1 MKNIDITGSYHKPF
15 WFPFASVYVPVT
27 PCVLDGSLSFLE
39 MVWKL
44 LRDLNKTIE
53 ATNANHTDILTL
65 VDEINNL
72 YGSKLSYIVVN
83 FKQPN
88 PMLAEIT
95 ADTDYTDIVKAY
107 AEGIVLGQFNRDL
120 YIALGYD
127 SDNKV
132 VSFYSLNGVN
142 LRRIED
148 NENRVSY
155 YNEQII
161 TNNGGTIT
169 GILNLTRMPAAGNE
183 AANKK
188 YVDDRDVNTLQEA
201 EAYADQQDAITLQAA
216 KTYANK
222 QDTITLQAAKTY
234 ADQQDEITLQAA
246 KTYAEQQDEITLQA
260 AKTYADK
267 QGTIALQAAKTY
279 ADQQDEITL
288 QDAKT
293 YAEQNFVRNNGNS
306 GNTYASRDITEAEFT
321 NIPTAPDTITITA
334 LLAKLARWYDEI
346 KNKIT
351 LQDAKTY
358 ADQQDEITLQ
368 AAKTYAEQQDTITL
382 QAAKSYADKQG
393 TTALQAAKSYADQQ
407 DTITLQAAKTYADQ
421 NFVRNNGN
429 SGNTYASRDS
439 TESTFTNIP
448 VDSSIT
454 ISNLLAKLARWYDEI
469 KNKITRA
476 IVTID
481 NDVYKC
487 DKTFAMMYEL
497 ITDGQEVQI
506 AFNANPLTAVGTS
519 IMRLERYN
527 RTEITFTGDNH
538 TCTINNSDVITFS

>member
-65 VDEINNL
+65 VDEINKL

-83 FKQPN
+83 FTHPN

-107 AEGIVLGQFNRDL
+107 AEGIVLGQFNGDL

-188 YVDDRDVNTLQEA
+188 YVDN
-201 EAYADQQDAITLQAA
+201 QDA
-216 KTYANK
+216 
-222 QDTITLQAAKTY
+222 
-234 ADQQDEITLQAA
+234 
-246 KTYAEQQDEITLQA
+246 
-260 AKTYADK
+260 
-267 QGTIALQAAKTY
+267 
-279 ADQQDEITL
+279 
-288 QDAKT
+288 
-293 YAEQNFVRNNGNS
+293 
-306 GNTYASRDITEAEFT
+306 
-321 NIPTAPDTITITA
+321 
-334 LLAKLARWYDEI
+334 
-346 KNKIT
+346 
-351 LQDAKTY
+351 
-358 ADQQDEITLQ
+358 ITLQ

-393 TTALQAAKSYADQQ
+393 TTALQAAKTYADQQ
-407 DTITLQAAKTYADQ
+407 DEIALQDAKTYADQ

-506 AFNANPLTAVGTS
+506 AFNANPLTAAGTS

>member
-65 VDEINNL
+65 VDEINKL

-83 FKQPN
+83 FTQPN

-95 ADTDYTDIVKAY
+95 ADTDYTDIVNAY
-107 AEGIVLGQFNRDL
+107 AEGIVLGQFNGDL

-216 KTYANK
+216 KTYADK

-293 YAEQNFVRNNGNS
+293 YADQNFVRNNGNS

-368 AAKTYAEQQDTITL
+368 AAKTYAEQQDEFTL
-382 QAAKSYADKQG
+382 QAAKTYADKQG
-393 TTALQAAKSYADQQ
+393 TNALLAAKTYADQQ
-407 DTITLQAAKTYADQ
+407 DEITLQAAKTYADQ
-421 NFVRNNGN
+421 NFVRTNGD
-429 SGNTYASRDS
+429 SGNTYASRNS

-454 ISNLLAKLARWYDEI
+454 ISRLLAKLARWYDEI

-506 AFNANPLTAVGTS
+506 AFNDPLTTVGTS

-527 RTEITFTGDNH
+527 NTVITFTGDNH

>member
-1 MKNIDITGSYHKPF
+1 MINIDITGSYHKPF

-65 VDEINNL
+65 VDEINKL

-83 FKQPN
+83 FTQPN

-107 AEGIVLGQFNRDL
+107 AKGIVLGQFNGDL

-169 GILNLTRMPAAGNE
+169 GILNLTRTPADGNE

-188 YVDDRDVNTLQEA
+188 YVDDRDV
-201 EAYADQQDAITLQAA
+201 ITLQAA
-216 KTYANK
+216 KTYADQRDELMLK
-222 QDTITLQAAKTY
+222 AAKTYADQQDAFTLQAAKTY

-246 KTYAEQQDEITLQA
+246 KTYAD
-260 AKTYADK
+260 
-267 QGTIALQAAKTY
+267 
-279 ADQQDEITL
+279 
-288 QDAKT
+288 
-293 YAEQNFVRNNGNS
+293 QNFVRTNGDS
-306 GNTYASRDITEAEFT
+306 GNTFASRNSTELTFT
-321 NIPTAPDTITITA
+321 NIPAGPDTITIS
-334 LLAKLARWYDEI
+334 E
-346 KNKIT
+346 
-351 LQDAKTY
+351 
-358 ADQQDEITLQ
+358 
-368 AAKTYAEQQDTITL
+368 
-382 QAAKSYADKQG
+382 
-393 TTALQAAKSYADQQ
+393 
-407 DTITLQAAKTYADQ
+407 
-421 NFVRNNGN
+421 
-429 SGNTYASRDS
+429 
-439 TESTFTNIP
+439 
-448 VDSSIT
+448 
-454 ISNLLAKLARWYDEI
+454 LLAKLARWYDEI

-476 IVTID
+476 ILTVD
-481 NDVYKC
+481 NNVYTC
-487 DKTFAMMYEL
+487 DKTFATLYQL

-506 AFNANPLTAVGTS
+506 AFNDPLLSNVGTS
-519 IMRLERYN
+519 IMRLERYTT
-527 RTEITFTGDNH
+527 TEITFTGDNH
-538 TCTINNSDVITFS
+538 TCTINNSNVITFS

>member
-53 ATNANHTDILTL
+53 ATNANHTDILML
-65 VDEINNL
+65 VDEINKL

-83 FKQPN
+83 FTQPN
-88 PMLAEIT
+88 PMLATIT
-95 ADTDYTDIVKAY
+95 ADTDYSDIIKAY
-107 AEGIVLGQFNRDL
+107 AEGIVLGQFNGDL

-188 YVDDRDVNTLQEA
+188 YVDDRDANTLQS
-201 EAYADQQDAITLQAA
+201 
-216 KTYANK
+216 
-222 QDTITLQAAKTY
+222 AKTY
-234 ADQQDEITLQAA
+234 ADQQDAITLQAA

-267 QGTIALQAAKTY
+267 QDTITLQMAKTY
-279 ADQQDEITL
+279 TDQQDEITL
-288 QDAKT
+288 KDAKT
-293 YAEQNFVRNNGNS
+293 YADQNFVRTNGNS
-306 GNTYASRDITEAEFT
+306 GRTYASRNITEMEFT

-334 LLAKLARWYDEI
+334 LLEKLARWYE
-346 KNKIT
+346 
-351 LQDAKTY
+351 
-358 ADQQDEITLQ
+358 
-368 AAKTYAEQQDTITL
+368 
-382 QAAKSYADKQG
+382 
-393 TTALQAAKSYADQQ
+393 
-407 DTITLQAAKTYADQ
+407 
-421 NFVRNNGN
+421 
-429 SGNTYASRDS
+429 
-439 TESTFTNIP
+439 
-448 VDSSIT
+448 
-454 ISNLLAKLARWYDEI
+454 EI

-476 IVTID
+476 TLTVD
-481 NDVYKC
+481 HDVYSC
-487 DKTFAMMYEL
+487 DKTFAEMYEL

-506 AFNANPLTAVGTS
+506 TFNDPLLSNVGTS
-519 IMRLERYN
+519 IMRLERF
-527 RTEITFTGDNH
+527 TTTTITFTGDNH
-538 TCTINNSDVITFS
+538 TCTINNSNVITFS

>member
-65 VDEINNL
+65 VDEIDNL

-83 FKQPN
+83 FTHPN

-107 AEGIVLGQFNRDL
+107 AEGIVLGQFNGDL

-132 VSFYSLNGVN
+132 VSFYSLNGIN

-148 NENRVSY
+148 NENRISY

-169 GILNLTRMPAAGNE
+169 GILNLTRTPADGNE

-188 YVDDRDVNTLQEA
+188 YVDDRDVNTLQDA

-216 KTYANK
+216 KTYADK
-222 QDTITLQAAKTY
+222 QDTIT
-234 ADQQDEITLQAA
+234 
-246 KTYAEQQDEITLQA
+246 
-260 AKTYADK
+260 
-267 QGTIALQAAKTY
+267 LQAAKTY

-334 LLAKLARWYDEI
+334 LLEKLARWYQEI
-346 KNKIT
+346 KNK
-351 LQDAKTY
+351 
-358 ADQQDEITLQ
+358 
-368 AAKTYAEQQDTITL
+368 
-382 QAAKSYADKQG
+382 
-393 TTALQAAKSYADQQ
+393 
-407 DTITLQAAKTYADQ
+407 
-421 NFVRNNGN
+421 F
-429 SGNTYASRDS
+429 
-439 TESTFTNIP
+439 
-448 VDSSIT
+448 
-454 ISNLLAKLARWYDEI
+454 
-469 KNKITRA
+469 TRA
-476 IVTID
+476 TLTVD
-481 NDVYKC
+481 NAVYSC
-487 DKTFAMMYEL
+487 DKTFAEMYQL

-506 AFNANPLTAVGTS
+506 AFNDPLLSNVGTS
-519 IMRLERYN
+519 IMRLERY
-527 RTEITFTGDNH
+527 TTTTITFTGDNH
-538 TCTINNSDVITFS
+538 TCTINNSNVITFN

>member
-65 VDEINNL
+65 VDEINKL

-83 FKQPN
+83 FTQTN
-88 PMLAEIT
+88 PLLAVIT
-95 ADTDYTDIVKAY
+95 ADTDYSDIIKAY
-107 AEGIVLGQFNRDL
+107 ADGIVLGQFNGDL

-148 NENRVSY
+148 NENRISY
-155 YNEQII
+155 YNEEII

-169 GILNLTRMPAAGNE
+169 GILNLTRTPADGNE

-188 YVDDRDVNTLQEA
+188 YVDN
-201 EAYADQQDAITLQAA
+201 QDAITLQAA
-216 KTYANK
+216 KTYADK
-222 QDTITLQAAKTY
+222 QDTLTLQMAKTYADQQDEITLQAAKTY
-234 ADQQDEITLQAA
+234 ADTQDEITLKNAKTYAEQQDAITLQAA

-260 AKTYADK
+260 AKTYADQQDEITLK
-267 QGTIALQAAKTY
+267 DAKTY
-279 ADQQDEITL
+279 ADQ
-288 QDAKT
+288 
-293 YAEQNFVRNNGNS
+293 NFVRTNGNS
-306 GNTYASRDITEAEFT
+306 GHTYASRNITEAEFT

-334 LLAKLARWYDEI
+334 LLEKLARWY
-346 KNKIT
+346 
-351 LQDAKTY
+351 
-358 ADQQDEITLQ
+358 
-368 AAKTYAEQQDTITL
+368 
-382 QAAKSYADKQG
+382 
-393 TTALQAAKSYADQQ
+393 
-407 DTITLQAAKTYADQ
+407 
-421 NFVRNNGN
+421 V
-429 SGNTYASRDS
+429 
-439 TESTFTNIP
+439 
-448 VDSSIT
+448 
-454 ISNLLAKLARWYDEI
+454 EI

-476 IVTID
+476 TVTVD
-481 NDVYKC
+481 NAVYSC
-487 DKTFAMMYEL
+487 DKTFAEMYQL
-497 ITDGQEVQI
+497 ITAGQEVQI
-506 AFNANPLTAVGTS
+506 AFNDPLLSNVGTS
-519 IMRLERYN
+519 IMRLERY
-527 RTEITFTGDNH
+527 TTTTITFTGDNH

>member
-65 VDEINNL
+65 VDEINKL

-83 FKQPN
+83 FTQPN
-88 PMLAEIT
+88 PLLAEIT

-107 AEGIVLGQFNRDL
+107 ADGIVLGQFNGGL

-127 SDNKV
+127 SDTKV

-148 NENRVSY
+148 NENRISY
-155 YNEQII
+155 YNEEII

-169 GILNLTRMPAAGNE
+169 GILNLTRTPADGNE

-188 YVDDRDVNTLQEA
+188 YVDNQDEITLQAAKTYA
-201 EAYADQQDAITLQAA
+201 EQQDAITLQAA
-216 KTYANK
+216 KTYADK
-222 QDTITLQAAKTY
+222 QDTLTLQMAKTYADQQDEITLQAAKTY
-234 ADQQDEITLQAA
+234 ADKQDEITLKDAKTYAEQQDAITLQAA

-260 AKTYADK
+260 AKTYADQQDEITLK
-267 QGTIALQAAKTY
+267 DAKTY
-279 ADQQDEITL
+279 ADQ
-288 QDAKT
+288 
-293 YAEQNFVRNNGNS
+293 NFVRTNGNS
-306 GNTYASRDITEAEFT
+306 GHTYASRNITEAEFT

-334 LLAKLARWYDEI
+334 LLEKLARWY
-346 KNKIT
+346 
-351 LQDAKTY
+351 
-358 ADQQDEITLQ
+358 
-368 AAKTYAEQQDTITL
+368 
-382 QAAKSYADKQG
+382 
-393 TTALQAAKSYADQQ
+393 
-407 DTITLQAAKTYADQ
+407 
-421 NFVRNNGN
+421 V
-429 SGNTYASRDS
+429 
-439 TESTFTNIP
+439 
-448 VDSSIT
+448 
-454 ISNLLAKLARWYDEI
+454 EI

-476 IVTID
+476 TVTVD
-481 NDVYKC
+481 NAVYSC
-487 DKTFAMMYEL
+487 DKTFAEMYQL
-497 ITDGQEVQI
+497 ITAGQEVQI
-506 AFNANPLTAVGTS
+506 AFNDPLLSNVGTS
-519 IMRLERYN
+519 IMRLERY
-527 RTEITFTGDNH
+527 TTTTITFTGDNH

>member
-1 MKNIDITGSYHKPF
+1 MINIDITGSYHKPF

-65 VDEINNL
+65 VDEINKL

-83 FKQPN
+83 FTQPN

-107 AEGIVLGQFNRDL
+107 AEGIVLGQFNGDL

-148 NENRVSY
+148 NENRISY
-155 YNEQII
+155 YNEEII

-169 GILNLTRMPAAGNE
+169 GILNLTRTPTDGNE

-188 YVDDRDVNTLQEA
+188 YVDNQDANTLQA
-201 EAYADQQDAITLQAA
+201 AKTYADQQDAITLQAA
-216 KTYANK
+216 KTYADK
-222 QDTITLQAAKTY
+222 QDETTLKDAKTYADQQDAITLQAAKTY
-234 ADQQDEITLQAA
+234 ADQQDEITLKDAKTYAEQQDAITLQAA
-246 KTYAEQQDEITLQA
+246 KTYAEQQDAITLQA
-260 AKTYADK
+260 AKTYADTQDEITLK
-267 QGTIALQAAKTY
+267 DAKTY
-279 ADQQDEITL
+279 ADQ
-288 QDAKT
+288 
-293 YAEQNFVRNNGNS
+293 NFVRTNGNS
-306 GNTYASRDITEAEFT
+306 GRTYASRNITEVEFT

-334 LLAKLARWYDEI
+334 LLEKLARWYE
-346 KNKIT
+346 
-351 LQDAKTY
+351 
-358 ADQQDEITLQ
+358 
-368 AAKTYAEQQDTITL
+368 
-382 QAAKSYADKQG
+382 
-393 TTALQAAKSYADQQ
+393 
-407 DTITLQAAKTYADQ
+407 
-421 NFVRNNGN
+421 
-429 SGNTYASRDS
+429 
-439 TESTFTNIP
+439 
-448 VDSSIT
+448 
-454 ISNLLAKLARWYDEI
+454 EI

-476 IVTID
+476 TLTVD
-481 NDVYKC
+481 NGVYSC
-487 DKTFAMMYEL
+487 DKTFAEMYQL

-506 AFNANPLTAVGTS
+506 AFNDPLLSNVGTS
-519 IMRLERYN
+519 IMRLERY
-527 RTEITFTGDNH
+527 TTTTITFTGDNH
-538 TCTINNSDVITFS
+538 TCTINNSDVISFS

>member
-65 VDEINNL
+65 VDEINKL

-83 FKQPN
+83 FTQPN

-107 AEGIVLGQFNRDL
+107 AEGIVLGQFNGDL

-127 SDNKV
+127 SNNKV

-148 NENRVSY
+148 NENRISY
-155 YNEQII
+155 YNEEII

-169 GILNLTRMPAAGNE
+169 GVLNLARTPADGNE

-188 YVDDRDVNTLQEA
+188 YVDNQDANTLQA
-201 EAYADQQDAITLQAA
+201 AKTYADQQDAITLQAA
-216 KTYANK
+216 KTYADQ
-222 QDTITLQAAKTY
+222 QDTLTLQMAKTY

-246 KTYAEQQDEITLQA
+246 KTYAEQQDEITLKD
-260 AKTYADK
+260 AKTYAD
-267 QGTIALQAAKTY
+267 T
-279 ADQQDEITL
+279 QDEITL
-288 QDAKT
+288 KDAKT
-293 YAEQNFVRNNGNS
+293 YAEQNFVRTNGNS
-306 GNTYASRDITEAEFT
+306 GHTYASRNISEMEFT

-334 LLAKLARWYDEI
+334 LLE
-346 KNKIT
+346 
-351 LQDAKTY
+351 
-358 ADQQDEITLQ
+358 
-368 AAKTYAEQQDTITL
+368 
-382 QAAKSYADKQG
+382 
-393 TTALQAAKSYADQQ
+393 
-407 DTITLQAAKTYADQ
+407 
-421 NFVRNNGN
+421 
-429 SGNTYASRDS
+429 
-439 TESTFTNIP
+439 
-448 VDSSIT
+448 
-454 ISNLLAKLARWYDEI
+454 KLARWYDEI

-476 IVTID
+476 TLTVD
-481 NDVYKC
+481 KDVYSC
-487 DKTFAMMYEL
+487 DKTFAEMHQL
-497 ITDGQEVQI
+497 ITDGQEVHI
-506 AFNANPLTAVGTS
+506 AFNDPLLSNVGTS
-519 IMRLERYN
+519 IMRLERY
-527 RTEITFTGDNH
+527 TTTTITFSGDNH
-538 TCTINNSDVITFS
+538 TCTINNSDVISFS

>member
-65 VDEINNL
+65 VDEINKL

-83 FKQPN
+83 FTQTN

-95 ADTDYTDIVKAY
+95 ADTDYTDIIKAY
-107 AEGIVLGQFNRDL
+107 AEGIVLGQFNGDL

-155 YNEQII
+155 YNEEII

-169 GILNLTRMPAAGNE
+169 GILNLTRTPADGNE

-188 YVDDRDVNTLQEA
+188 YVDN
-201 EAYADQQDAITLQAA
+201 QDAITLQAA
-216 KTYANK
+216 KTYADK
-222 QDTITLQAAKTY
+222 QDEITLKNAKTY
-234 ADQQDEITLQAA
+234 AEQQDAITLQAA

-260 AKTYADK
+260 AKTYADQQDEITLK
-267 QGTIALQAAKTY
+267 DAKTY
-279 ADQQDEITL
+279 ADQ
-288 QDAKT
+288 
-293 YAEQNFVRNNGNS
+293 NFVRTNGNS
-306 GNTYASRDITEAEFT
+306 GHTYASRNITEAEFT

-334 LLAKLARWYDEI
+334 LLEKLARWY
-346 KNKIT
+346 
-351 LQDAKTY
+351 
-358 ADQQDEITLQ
+358 
-368 AAKTYAEQQDTITL
+368 
-382 QAAKSYADKQG
+382 
-393 TTALQAAKSYADQQ
+393 
-407 DTITLQAAKTYADQ
+407 
-421 NFVRNNGN
+421 V
-429 SGNTYASRDS
+429 
-439 TESTFTNIP
+439 
-448 VDSSIT
+448 
-454 ISNLLAKLARWYDEI
+454 EI

-476 IVTID
+476 TLTVD
-481 NDVYKC
+481 NAVYSC
-487 DKTFAMMYEL
+487 DKTFAEMYQL
-497 ITDGQEVQI
+497 ITAGQEVQI
-506 AFNANPLTAVGTS
+506 AFNDPLLSNVGTS
-519 IMRLERYN
+519 IMRLERY
-527 RTEITFTGDNH
+527 TTTTITFTGDNH

>member
-1 MKNIDITGSYHKPF
+1 MINIDITGSYHKPF

-65 VDEINNL
+65 VDEINKL

-83 FKQPN
+83 FTQPN
-88 PMLAEIT
+88 PLLAEIT

-107 AEGIVLGQFNRDL
+107 AEGIVLGQFNGDL

-169 GILNLTRMPAAGNE
+169 GVLNLTRTPTDGNE

-188 YVDDRDVNTLQEA
+188 YVDNQDANTLQA
-201 EAYADQQDAITLQAA
+201 AKTYADQQDAITLQAA
-216 KTYANK
+216 KTYADK
-222 QDTITLQAAKTY
+222 QDTI
-234 ADQQDEITLQAA
+234 ILQAA

-267 QGTIALQAAKTY
+267 QDEITLKNAKTYTEQQDAITLQAAKTYAEQQDTITLQAAKTY

-288 QDAKT
+288 KDAKT
-293 YAEQNFVRNNGNS
+293 YADQNFVRTNGNS
-306 GNTYASRDITEAEFT
+306 GRTYANRNITEAEFT

-334 LLAKLARWYDEI
+334 LLEKLARWYE
-346 KNKIT
+346 
-351 LQDAKTY
+351 
-358 ADQQDEITLQ
+358 
-368 AAKTYAEQQDTITL
+368 
-382 QAAKSYADKQG
+382 
-393 TTALQAAKSYADQQ
+393 
-407 DTITLQAAKTYADQ
+407 
-421 NFVRNNGN
+421 
-429 SGNTYASRDS
+429 
-439 TESTFTNIP
+439 
-448 VDSSIT
+448 
-454 ISNLLAKLARWYDEI
+454 EI

-476 IVTID
+476 TLTV
-481 NDVYKC
+481 NNNVYTC
-487 DKTFAMMYEL
+487 DKTFVEMYQL
-497 ITDGQEVQI
+497 ITDKQEVQI
-506 AFNANPLTAVGTS
+506 AFNDPLLSNVGTS
-519 IMRLERYN
+519 IMRLERY
-527 RTEITFTGDNH
+527 TTTALTFTGDNH

>member
-15 WFPFASVYVPVT
+15 WFPFESVYVPVT

-65 VDEINNL
+65 VDEINKLN
-72 YGSKLSYIVVN
+72 GSKLSYIVVN
-83 FKQPN
+83 FTQPN

-95 ADTDYTDIVKAY
+95 ADADYSVIIKAY
-107 AEGIVLGQFNRDL
+107 AEGIVLGQFNGDL

-169 GILNLTRMPAAGNE
+169 GVLNLTRTPADGNE

-188 YVDDRDVNTLQEA
+188 YVDDRDVNILQA
-201 EAYADQQDAITLQAA
+201 AKTYADQQDAITLQAA
-216 KTYANK
+216 KTYADK

-246 KTYAEQQDEITLQA
+246 KTYA
-260 AKTYADK
+260 
-267 QGTIALQAAKTY
+267 
-279 ADQQDEITL
+279 DQQDEITL
-288 QDAKT
+288 
-293 YAEQNFVRNNGNS
+293 NG
-306 GNTYASRDITEAEFT
+306 
-321 NIPTAPDTITITA
+321 
-334 LLAKLARWYDEI
+334 
-346 KNKIT
+346 
-351 LQDAKTY
+351 
-358 ADQQDEITLQ
+358 
-368 AAKTYAEQQDTITL
+368 
-382 QAAKSYADKQG
+382 
-393 TTALQAAKSYADQQ
+393 
-407 DTITLQAAKTYADQ
+407 AKTYADQ
-421 NFVRNNGN
+421 NFVRTNGD
-429 SGNTYASRDS
+429 SGNTFASRNS
-439 TESTFTNIP
+439 TEMEFTNIP
-448 VDSSIT
+448 AGPNTIT
-454 ISNLLAKLARWYDEI
+454 ISGLLVKLARWYEEI

-476 IVTID
+476 TLTVD
-481 NDVYKC
+481 NNVYSC
-487 DKTFAMMYEL
+487 DKTFAEMYEL

-506 AFNANPLTAVGTS
+506 TFNDPLLSNVGTL
-519 IMRLERYN
+519 IMRLERY
-527 RTEITFTGDNH
+527 TTTAITFTGDNH
-538 TCTINNSDVITFS
+538 TCTINNSSVITFS

>member
-65 VDEINNL
+65 VDEINKL

-83 FKQPN
+83 FTQPN
-88 PMLAEIT
+88 PLLAEIT

-107 AEGIVLGQFNRDL
+107 ADGIVLGQFNGGL

-127 SDNKV
+127 SDTKV

-155 YNEQII
+155 YNEEII

-169 GILNLTRMPAAGNE
+169 GILNLTRTPADGNE

-188 YVDDRDVNTLQEA
+188 YEDN
-201 EAYADQQDAITLQAA
+201 QDA
-216 KTYANK
+216 
-222 QDTITLQAAKTY
+222 ITLQAAKTY
-234 ADQQDEITLQAA
+234 ADQQDEITLQAAKTYADKQDEITLKNAKTYAEQQDAITLQAA

-260 AKTYADK
+260 AKTYADQQDEITLK
-267 QGTIALQAAKTY
+267 DAKTY
-279 ADQQDEITL
+279 ADQ
-288 QDAKT
+288 
-293 YAEQNFVRNNGNS
+293 NFVRTNGNS
-306 GNTYASRDITEAEFT
+306 GHTYASRNITEAEFT

-334 LLAKLARWYDEI
+334 LLEKLARWYE
-346 KNKIT
+346 
-351 LQDAKTY
+351 
-358 ADQQDEITLQ
+358 
-368 AAKTYAEQQDTITL
+368 
-382 QAAKSYADKQG
+382 
-393 TTALQAAKSYADQQ
+393 
-407 DTITLQAAKTYADQ
+407 
-421 NFVRNNGN
+421 
-429 SGNTYASRDS
+429 
-439 TESTFTNIP
+439 
-448 VDSSIT
+448 
-454 ISNLLAKLARWYDEI
+454 EI

-476 IVTID
+476 TVTVD
-481 NDVYKC
+481 NAVYSC
-487 DKTFAMMYEL
+487 DKTFAEMYQL
-497 ITDGQEVQI
+497 ITAGQEVQI
-506 AFNANPLTAVGTS
+506 AFNDPLLSNVGTS
-519 IMRLERYN
+519 IMRLERY
-527 RTEITFTGDNH
+527 TTTTITFTGDNH

>member
-65 VDEINNL
+65 VDEINKL
-72 YGSKLSYIVVN
+72 YGSKLSHIVVN
-83 FKQPN
+83 FTQPN

-95 ADTDYTDIVKAY
+95 ADTNYTDIVKAY
-107 AEGIVLGQFNRDL
+107 AEGIVLGQFNGDL

-169 GILNLTRMPAAGNE
+169 GILNLTRTPADGNE

-216 KTYANK
+216 KTYADK
-222 QDTITLQAAKTY
+222 QDTITLQAAKTYANQQDEITLQAAKTY
-234 ADQQDEITLQAA
+234 ADQQDEVTLKA
-246 KTYAEQQDEITLQA
+246 
-260 AKTYADK
+260 
-267 QGTIALQAAKTY
+267 
-279 ADQQDEITL
+279 
-288 QDAKT
+288 AKT
-293 YAEQNFVRNNGNS
+293 YAEQNFVSTNGNS
-306 GNTYASRDITEAEFT
+306 GRTYASRNITEAEFT

-334 LLAKLARWYDEI
+334 LLEKLARWYVEI
-346 KNKIT
+346 NA
-351 LQDAKTY
+351 LSN
-358 ADQQDEITLQ
+358 
-368 AAKTYAEQQDTITL
+368 TITTGL
-382 QAAKSYADKQG
+382 ENGSEWVN
-393 TTALQAAKSYADQQ
+393 
-407 DTITLQAAKTYADQ
+407 Q
-421 NFVRNNGN
+421 NFVSKNGN
-429 SGNTYASRDS
+429 SGNTYASRNS
-439 TESTFTNIP
+439 TEMEFTNIP
-448 VDSSIT
+448 AGEPNAIT
-454 ISNLLAKLARWYDEI
+454 ISALFAKLARWYEEI
-469 KNKITRA
+469 KNKITRTTLT
-476 IVTID
+476 VD
-481 NDVYKC
+481 NNVYSC
-487 DKTFAMMYEL
+487 DKSFAEMYEL

-506 AFNANPLTAVGTS
+506 TFNDPLLSNVGTS
-519 IMRLERYN
+519 IMRLERY
-527 RTEITFTGDNH
+527 TTTAITFTGDNH
-538 TCTINNSDVITFS
+538 TCTINNSNVISFS

>member
-65 VDEINNL
+65 VDEINKL

-83 FKQPN
+83 FTQPN
-88 PMLAEIT
+88 PLLAVIT

-107 AEGIVLGQFNRDL
+107 AEGIVIGQFNGDL

-132 VSFYSLNGVN
+132 VSFYSLNGIN

-148 NENRVSY
+148 NENRISY
-155 YNEQII
+155 YNEKII

-169 GILNLTRMPAAGNE
+169 GILNLTHTPTDGNE

-188 YVDDRDVNTLQEA
+188 YVDDRDVNTLQAAKTYADQQDEITLKDAKTYA
-201 EAYADQQDAITLQAA
+201 EQQDAITLQAAKTYADQQDAITLQAA
-216 KTYANK
+216 KTYADTQDEITLK
-222 QDTITLQAAKTY
+222 DAKTYAEQQDTITLQAAKTY

-246 KTYAEQQDEITLQA
+246 KTYA
-260 AKTYADK
+260 
-267 QGTIALQAAKTY
+267 
-279 ADQQDEITL
+279 DQQDEITL
-288 QDAKT
+288 KDAKT
-293 YAEQNFVRNNGNS
+293 YAEQNFVHTNGNS
-306 GNTYASRDITEAEFT
+306 GRTYASRNITEAEFT
-321 NIPTAPDTITITA
+321 NIPTAPYTITITA
-334 LLAKLARWYDEI
+334 LLEKLARWY
-346 KNKIT
+346 
-351 LQDAKTY
+351 
-358 ADQQDEITLQ
+358 
-368 AAKTYAEQQDTITL
+368 
-382 QAAKSYADKQG
+382 
-393 TTALQAAKSYADQQ
+393 
-407 DTITLQAAKTYADQ
+407 
-421 NFVRNNGN
+421 V
-429 SGNTYASRDS
+429 
-439 TESTFTNIP
+439 
-448 VDSSIT
+448 
-454 ISNLLAKLARWYDEI
+454 EI

-476 IVTID
+476 TVTVD
-481 NDVYKC
+481 NAVYSC
-487 DKTFAMMYEL
+487 DKTFAEMYQL

-506 AFNANPLTAVGTS
+506 AFNDPLLSNVGTS
-519 IMRLERYN
+519 IMRLERY
-527 RTEITFTGDNH
+527 TTTTITFTGDNH

>member
-65 VDEINNL
+65 VDEINKL

-83 FKQPN
+83 FTQPN

-95 ADTDYTDIVKAY
+95 ADTDYTDIIKAY
-107 AEGIVLGQFNRDL
+107 AEGIVLGQFNGDL

-132 VSFYSLNGVN
+132 VSFYSLNRVN

-148 NENRVSY
+148 NENRISY
-155 YNEQII
+155 YNEEII

-169 GILNLTRMPAAGNE
+169 GILNLTRTPADGNE

-188 YVDDRDVNTLQEA
+188 YVDNQDAITLQA
-201 EAYADQQDAITLQAA
+201 AKTYADQQDAITLQAA
-216 KTYANK
+216 KTYADK
-222 QDTITLQAAKTY
+222 QDTLTLQMAKTYADQQDEITLQAAKTY
-234 ADQQDEITLQAA
+234 ADKQDEITLKNAKTYAEQQDAITLQAA

-260 AKTYADK
+260 AKTYADQQDEITLK
-267 QGTIALQAAKTY
+267 DAKTY
-279 ADQQDEITL
+279 ADQ
-288 QDAKT
+288 
-293 YAEQNFVRNNGNS
+293 NFVRTNGNS
-306 GNTYASRDITEAEFT
+306 GRTYASRNITEAEFT

-334 LLAKLARWYDEI
+334 LLEKLARWYE
-346 KNKIT
+346 
-351 LQDAKTY
+351 
-358 ADQQDEITLQ
+358 
-368 AAKTYAEQQDTITL
+368 
-382 QAAKSYADKQG
+382 
-393 TTALQAAKSYADQQ
+393 
-407 DTITLQAAKTYADQ
+407 
-421 NFVRNNGN
+421 
-429 SGNTYASRDS
+429 
-439 TESTFTNIP
+439 
-448 VDSSIT
+448 
-454 ISNLLAKLARWYDEI
+454 EI

-476 IVTID
+476 TVTVD
-481 NDVYKC
+481 NAVYSC
-487 DKTFAMMYEL
+487 DKTFAEMYQL
-497 ITDGQEVQI
+497 ITAGQEVQI
-506 AFNANPLTAVGTS
+506 AFSDPLLSNVGTS
-519 IMRLERYN
+519 IMRLERY
-527 RTEITFTGDNH
+527 TTTTITFTGDNH

>member
-65 VDEINNL
+65 VDEINKL

-107 AEGIVLGQFNRDL
+107 AEGIVLGQFNGDL

-246 KTYAEQQDEITLQA
+246 KTYADQQDEITLQA

-279 ADQQDEITL
+279 TDQQDGITL

-293 YAEQNFVRNNGNS
+293 YADQNFVRNNGNS

-368 AAKTYAEQQDTITL
+368 AAKTYA
-382 QAAKSYADKQG
+382 DKQG
-393 TTALQAAKSYADQQ
+393 TNALLAAKTYADQQ
-407 DTITLQAAKTYADQ
+407 DEITLQAAKTYADQ
-421 NFVRNNGN
+421 NFVRTNGD
-429 SGNTYASRDS
+429 SGNTYASRNS

-454 ISNLLAKLARWYDEI
+454 ISRLLAKLARWYDEI

-506 AFNANPLTAVGTS
+506 AFNNPLTTVGTS

-527 RTEITFTGDNH
+527 NTVITFTGDNH

>member
-65 VDEINNL
+65 VDEINKL

-83 FKQPN
+83 FTQPN

-107 AEGIVLGQFNRDL
+107 AEGIVLGQFNGDL

-142 LRRIED
+142 LRRIEN

-246 KTYAEQQDEITLQA
+246 KTYADQQDAIT
-260 AKTYADK
+260 
-267 QGTIALQAAKTY
+267 LQAAKTY

-288 QDAKT
+288 KDAKTYTEQQDAITLQSAKT
-293 YAEQNFVRNNGNS
+293 YAEQQDEITLKDAKTYADQNFVRTNGNS
-306 GNTYASRDITEAEFT
+306 GHTFASRNISEAEFT

-334 LLAKLARWYDEI
+334 LLEKLARWYQEI
-346 KNKIT
+346 KNK
-351 LQDAKTY
+351 
-358 ADQQDEITLQ
+358 
-368 AAKTYAEQQDTITL
+368 
-382 QAAKSYADKQG
+382 
-393 TTALQAAKSYADQQ
+393 
-407 DTITLQAAKTYADQ
+407 
-421 NFVRNNGN
+421 F
-429 SGNTYASRDS
+429 
-439 TESTFTNIP
+439 
-448 VDSSIT
+448 
-454 ISNLLAKLARWYDEI
+454 
-469 KNKITRA
+469 TRA
-476 IVTID
+476 TLTVD
-481 NDVYKC
+481 NAVYSC
-487 DKTFAMMYEL
+487 DKTFAEMYQL

-506 AFNANPLTAVGTS
+506 AFNDPLLSNVGTS
-519 IMRLERYN
+519 IMRLERY
-527 RTEITFTGDNH
+527 TTTTITFTGDNH
-538 TCTINNSDVITFS
+538 TCTINNSNVITFS